1 MYPVISL
8 HTGFTSN
15 GEWNS
20 LRSKGNSRPL
30 SIFEVRSLARRKYS
44 HLSAKRMIGMLTPK
58 CESVGQICVLLIE
71 VCCKLHL
78 GGKDGIIEAEVVNR
92 AVPTKVLK
100 EILTWKGEGCTID
113 DIVTRLRNRTV
124 PSGYAHHM
132 WSEGKQRYRW

>member
-8 HTGFTSN
+8 HAGFTSN

-30 SIFEVRSLARRKYS
+30 STFEVRSLVRRKYS

-58 CESVGQICVLLIE
+58 CELVDQICVLLIE

-78 GGKDGIIEAEVVNR
+78 GGKDGIIEAEIVNR
-92 AVPTKVLK
+92 AVPTKV
-100 EILTWKGEGCTID
+100 
-113 DIVTRLRNRTV
+113 
-124 PSGYAHHM
+124 Y
-132 WSEGKQRYRW
+132 